1 MWGYLNGPEGSAV
14 LTGTLLKCSTIFLSE
29 ARLQLWEQLWEAA
42 QERGPVSQCDS
53 PRPRYFRLKHLLSQH
68 LECTTYF

>member
-29 ARLQLWEQLWEAA
+29 ARLQLWEQLWNAVPSHSVTA
-42 QERGPVSQCDS
+42 LDQGISD
-53 PRPRYFRLKHLLSQH
+53 
-68 LECTTYF
+68 